1 MNRVTAF
8 DALLRNNLYHFLQ
21 RCASSFNFF
30 IRSLQMSDAFHKSSI
45 FLNYLTLMYNGDQ
58 LM

>member
-1 MNRVTAF
+1 
-8 DALLRNNLYHFLQ
+8 
-21 RCASSFNFF
+21 
-30 IRSLQMSDAFHKSSI
+30 MSDAFHKSSI